1 MRAESLT
8 PEQVALVKSDQQ
20 PGAPR
25 GPSSTFTIVGI
36 VRRPLDLGDRAAT
49 GGVVVLTPAFDRLAA
64 GRIGV
69 FSDVLRVRTTGGRRD
84 VPAVQAT
91 AEHVFGDSLFASA
104 DLESENDGAADAIN
118 VLSLALWLFAGV
130 TAIAGAVAIAIIL
143 TREIAQTG
151 VDQTTLQSLG
161 MTRGVRTM
169 VGAWVAGVVAVV
181 GIGIAVGLAL
191 AISPLFPVGGAAPGR
206 SRGRFSRRLRG
217 DRHRRDLALRVHPH
231 GWRRC
236 RAPCQSGVG
245 KRGRSPRSADA
256 RSCWSKRRAPVS
268 LLRSPTACA
277 WRSNR
282 GRRSEPFRFA
292 RRTSAGLS
300 ASSALPRSLSS
311 WRASPI
317 SRRRQSCTAGRSTS
331 RPRTSPTRMP
341 VTQRPTAVSPTS
353 AA

>member
-1 MRAESLT
+1 MHAQSLT

-84 VPAVQAT
+84 VPRVQAT
-91 AEHVFGDSLFASA
+91 AEHVFGDSLFAST

-130 TAIAGAVAIAIIL
+130 TAIVGAVAIAIIL

-169 VGAWVAGVVAVV
+169 AGAFVAGVVAL
-181 GIGIAVGLAL
+181 IGIAMAVGLAL
-191 AISPLFPVGGAAPGR
+191 AISPLFPVGGARLADPEVGFHADFVVIGIGVIVLFAFILTVGVGAAR
-206 SRGRFSRRLRG
+206 RASRVSGSRGK
-217 DRHRRDLALRVHPH
+217 A
-231 GWRRC
+231 
-236 RAPCQSGVG
+236 
-245 KRGRSPRSADA
+245 PRSADA
-256 RSCWSKRRAPVS
+256 RSCWSKRPRRFLSFVHQRHAHGARTGAGGASRSGS
-268 LLRSPTACA
+268 L
-277 WRSNR
+277 
-282 GRRSEPFRFA
+282 GV
-292 RRTSAGLS
+292 
-300 ASSALPRSLSS
+300 
-311 WRASPI
+311 
-317 SRRRQSCTAGRSTS
+317 RRRVRR
-331 RPRTSPTRMP
+331 RPRRYRAHCLRGEP
-341 VTQRPTAVSPTS
+341 RPSRGHARAVRLDVRLQGHGHHLL
-353 AA
+353 ACL